1 MNLMHQKKIN
11 MKNKI
16 KPDLL
21 DWTIGKVKGFDRK
34 ELIDIDNG
42 GVKLV
47 KISPLSTSTY
57 PDHVHPDKTEY
68 AYIVEGNPE
77 FVIDNQQYTSEPGD
91 FFIFPTAKRHSI
103 TNKTEAECLLLIG
116 AIKN

>member
-1 MNLMHQKKIN
+1 

-16 KPDLL
+16 KPNLL
-21 DWTIGKVKGFDRK
+21 EWTTGKVKGFVGK
-34 ELIDIDNG
+34 ELINIDNG
-42 GVKLV
+42 GIKLV
-47 KISPLSTSTY
+47 KISPLSTY

-91 FFIFPTAKRHSI
+91 FFIFPASKKHAI
-103 TNKTEAECLLLIG
+103 KNNTNAECLLLIG
-116 AIKN
+116 AIKT

>member
-1 MNLMHQKKIN
+1 
-11 MKNKI
+11 MKNKV
-16 KPDLL
+16 KPSLL
-21 DWTIGKVKGFDRK
+21 DWTIGKVKGFDGK
-34 ELIDIDNG
+34 ELINLEKG

-47 KISPLSTSTY
+47 KIRPLSSY

-68 AYIVEGNPE
+68 AYVIEGKPE

-91 FFIFPTAKRHSI
+91 FFIFPTAKRHAI
-103 TNKTEAECLLLIG
+103 KNKTETECLLLIG